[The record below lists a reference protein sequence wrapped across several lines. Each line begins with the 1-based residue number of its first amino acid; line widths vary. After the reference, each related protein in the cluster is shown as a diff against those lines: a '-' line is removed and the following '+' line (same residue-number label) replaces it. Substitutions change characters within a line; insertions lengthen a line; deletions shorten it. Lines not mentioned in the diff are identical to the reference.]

1 MKRFILVC
9 CAALSALCCTACGTA
24 SAGGSSA
31 EESSQQKAQS
41 DGLNVVCGE
50 SMDQAYA
57 DVLKAYFEAID
68 HQDYA
73 AYQKTVY
80 APYQESYN
88 KFLESKGS
96 DLETTFREDLC
107 TRFDEDGYDGWT
119 LTELQIEYC
128 PPEKEDLDDFFN
140 AYSKAGIF
148 DDTFVENTKED
159 AAEMH
164 DIMFTLYALYDGDEE
179 AVPVVTNGEIFVLKN
194 EEGTY
199 LLG

>member
-1 MKRFILVC
+1 MKRIIFVC
-9 CAALSALCCTACGTA
+9 CAALTALCCTACGTGA
-24 SAGGSSA
+24 AGGSSA
-31 EESSQQKAQS
+31 GESSHQNAQA

-57 DVLKAYFEAID
+57 DVLKAYFESID
-68 HQDYA
+68 KQDFA

-80 APYQESYN
+80 PSYQESYG
-88 KFLESKGS
+88 KYLEGEGT

-140 AYSKAGIF
+140 AYAKAGIF
-148 DDTFVENTKED
+148 DEAFVENTQKD
-159 AAEMH
+159 ASEMH
-164 DIMFTLYALYDGDEE
+164 DIVFTLYALYDGDEE
-179 AVPVVTNGEIFVLKN
+179 AVPVITNGEIFVLKN
-194 EEGTY
+194 ADGTY
-199 LLG
+199 LFG